1 MEEHRTFELMRCLT
15 LVEAGLAPSA
25 QGRARIPFDHE
36 QRALNPAEFPQR
48 LCQLAFHRRRRELF
62 EDGRGDDGPR
72 RDRGCQMEQI
82 VPMIE
87 NQRGVNR
94 DPDVVRQRRVG
105 IALLECVEFWWR
117 RLNLT

>member
-1 MEEHRTFELMRCLT
+1 
-15 LVEAGLAPSA
+15 
-25 QGRARIPFDHE
+25 
-36 QRALNPAEFPQR
+36 
-48 LCQLAFHRRRRELF
+48 
-62 EDGRGDDGPR
+62 
-72 RDRGCQMEQI
+72 MEQI

-87 NQRGVNR
+87 NQRGVNW